1 MRLTKEE
8 PMEIKE
14 FRQDGSRYF
23 MIASIKN
30 PEERIYALLLRA
42 SDNEV
47 VIANGFHE
55 EDDTWDQGNYFGRG
69 PAAFE
74 AGFQSFCDLA
84 VQFEE
89 EKRKN
94 RYEEVKLMYQ
104 TVCCLNNEDA
114 FYDRWLFL
122 MSEEP
127 EDEEFWDFAEEE
139 HFNELK
145 KEFIEILSEY
155 AGDGLY
161 QAEGKVYAYAR
172 KFVPDIKNLQQ
183 RMDTQW
189 ILNQALK
196 EKAQEVV
203 TAYFQRM
210 TEYDDEAEIDPLYL
224 RVLAQRLLMK
234 EEELEMNAESLADTY
249 RDQLDS
255 MNQDLAEEV
264 QHITPEEV
272 SLLFQKL
279 SYEGKFRVLLDEE
292 FSDTTGNEKLQE
304 AMYEAYMES
313 SHGSFFGHDLFDE
326 LSRKKWS
333 FYRDHGKL
341 KTKLERSQP
350 AELE

>member
-1 MRLTKEE
+1 M
-8 PMEIKE
+8 P
-14 FRQDGSRYF
+14 
-23 MIASIKN
+23 
-30 PEERIYALLLRA
+30 
-42 SDNEV
+42 
-47 VIANGFHE
+47 
-55 EDDTWDQGNYFGRG
+55 
-69 PAAFE
+69 
-74 AGFQSFCDLA
+74 
-84 VQFEE
+84 
-89 EKRKN
+89 
-94 RYEEVKLMYQ
+94 
-104 TVCCLNNEDA
+104 
-114 FYDRWLFL
+114 
-122 MSEEP
+122 EEP
-127 EDEEFWDFAEEE
+127 EDDEFWDFAEEE

-189 ILNQALK
+189 VLNQALK

-224 RVLAQRLLMK
+224 RVLAQRLLLK

-292 FSDTTGNEKLQE
+292 FSDTTGNEKLQ
-304 AMYEAYMES
+304 
-313 SHGSFFGHDLFDE
+313 
-326 LSRKKWS
+326 
-333 FYRDHGKL
+333 
-341 KTKLERSQP
+341 
-350 AELE
+350 